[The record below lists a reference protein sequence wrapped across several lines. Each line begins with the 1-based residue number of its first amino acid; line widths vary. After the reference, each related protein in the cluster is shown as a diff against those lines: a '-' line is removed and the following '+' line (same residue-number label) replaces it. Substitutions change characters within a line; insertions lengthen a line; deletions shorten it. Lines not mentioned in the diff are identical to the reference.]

1 MDRTAARSV
10 LDALH
15 AAQNVMYAG
24 GDMQPVRRLVTADV
38 EWHVPGCNV
47 IAGVYRGV
55 DESPAISA
63 GAGTSLPARCACTL
77 ASCSSAK
84 ATSSPR

>member
-24 GDMQPVRRLVTADV
+24 GT
-38 EWHVPGCNV
+38 CNPC
-47 IAGVYRGV
+47 AG
-55 DESPAISA
+55 S
-63 GAGTSLPARCACTL
+63 
-77 ASCSSAK
+77 
-84 ATSSPR
+84 